1 MEELSKQINLYS
13 VDTKAFYTK
22 SEKNYSDLK
31 VWSNCR
37 INSIKKYLQVESH
50 EIAMDNKN
58 MYLSMAK
65 YDYTTKLIEEGYS
78 KKEIK
83 YIIEKEFN
91 DEKFINNL
99 LKEFEKMV
107 FDVLIKKHKKY
118 NIYKKINKLAKEKFD
133 YEIESFKGTRKLRKY
148 YLNDMNKIALFE
160 SALTRCMEFKVN
172 ENVLIPRF
180 ETEELVENTIRY
192 ANEIFQGKA

>member
-65 YDYTTKLIEEGYS
+65 YDYTTKLIENE
-78 KKEIK
+78 
-83 YIIEKEFN
+83 
-91 DEKFINNL
+91 
-99 LKEFEKMV
+99 V
-107 FDVLIKKHKKY
+107 
-118 NIYKKINKLAKEKFD
+118 NK
-133 YEIESFKGTRKLRKY
+133 
-148 YLNDMNKIALFE
+148 
-160 SALTRCMEFKVN
+160 
-172 ENVLIPRF
+172 
-180 ETEELVENTIRY
+180 
-192 ANEIFQGKA
+192 